1 MLLNL
6 TVLPSYTFYDLIFF
20 SIFAHFSHSIIYSK
34 YYQVLQTQTFGSS
47 LKERGFDFYAG
58 VPCSFLK
65 NLINYAI
72 NDCRYVMAAN
82 EGDAVAVCAGAYL
95 GGHKSV
101 VLMQNSGLT
110 NATSPLTSLNDTFRI
125 PVLGFVSL
133 RGEPGLADEPQH
145 ELMGTITEKFL
156 EVMQIPWE
164 YLSGDAAEAEK
175 QLERADRIID
185 SGQSFFFVVKKD
197 TFDAVE
203 LRQKSLPSVQNVSL
217 TDSSATDAKPTRLSV
232 LERLNGLK
240 DADTVMLATT
250 GTTGREL
257 YEIEDAPNY
266 LYMVGSMGCIGS
278 MALGLA
284 SVRPDKKVIA
294 IDGDGAL
301 LMRMGSLATN
311 ACYAPSNM
319 LHILLDNNCH
329 DSTGGQATASHNVD
343 FAEVAAACGYASAF
357 RAHDIDELERYV
369 KAWQSNPQITFIHL
383 RTAKGSK
390 KDLGRPKV
398 KPYEVKERLMKFLGV
413 I

>member
-1 MLLNL
+1 ML
-6 TVLPSYTFYDLIFF
+6 
-20 SIFAHFSHSIIYSK
+20 H
-34 YYQVLQTQTFGSS
+34 TQSFGDS
-47 LKERGFDFYAG
+47 LKKKGFDFYSG

-65 NLINYAI
+65 NLINYSI

-110 NATSPLTSLNDTFRI
+110 NASSPLTSLNYTFRI

-133 RGEPGLADEPQH
+133 RGEPGVADEPQH
-145 ELMGTITEKFL
+145 ELMGTVTGKFL
-156 EVMQIPWE
+156 DVMQIPWQ
-164 YLSGDAAEAEK
+164 YLPVDNAEAEK
-175 QLERADRIID
+175 QLQQAGEIVA

-203 LRQKSLPSVQNVSL
+203 LRQKSLPSVQNVRL
-217 TDSSATDAKPTRLSV
+217 ESAPGIDRKPTRLSV
-232 LERLNGLK
+232 LERLNDLK
-240 DADTVMLATT
+240 DANTVMLATT

-257 YEIEDAPNY
+257 YEIKDAPNY
-266 LYMVGSMGCIGS
+266 LYMVGSMGCVGS
-278 MALGLA
+278 LALGLA
-284 SVRPDKKVIA
+284 MARPDKKVIA

-311 ACYAPSNM
+311 ACYAPANM

-343 FAEVAAACGYASAF
+343 FARVAAACGYADAF
-357 RAHDIDELERYV
+357 YVHNIDELEQQV
-369 KAWQSNPQITFIHL
+369 KEWLQKPQLTFIHL

-390 KDLGRPKV
+390 KDLGRPGI
-398 KPYEVKERLMKFLGV
+398 KPYEVKERLMKHMGNTPRKMR
-413 I
+413 